1 MARMAAAVALWL
13 LPIAGGLALAMA
25 GRRSRRA
32 VLAPFRL
39 AGLIIRDTTFVIAG
53 VPVQVAALLAL
64 ALPWVVPHF
73 VVIQLWQVALAI
85 LAGVAA
91 VLLVRAPLTA
101 IQRHR
106 FWSLLGIDIPELA
119 PAQGSLQYRLVSAV
133 RSEAAWRQLGY
144 HLIAGPAIAVGG
156 VLTLAMWAAGAAL
169 ITTLATINGW
179 AHLFPLLADI
189 RNFNDKTKT
198 LGIICGVLLL
208 LLAPAVAAAV
218 TRLDSLAGRALLGP
232 SRAVELERKVESL
245 AESRA
250 GVVDAADAERRR
262 IERDLHDGA
271 QQRLVSLAMN
281 LGLARATLTDVPEP
295 VRQVIAEAHE
305 EAKEA
310 LAELRNLVRG
320 LHPAV
325 LEDRG
330 LDAAL
335 SGIAARAPLP
345 VRVQVAV
352 SDRASPTVEAVAYFV
367 VSECLTNIARHSAAT
382 QAEIDVRRSGDALVI
397 RVTDNGIGG
406 ADPGRGTGLASLA
419 RRARSVDGSLQIE
432 SPVGGPT
439 VMTVE
444 LPCAS

>member
-1 MARMAAAVALWL
+1 
-13 LPIAGGLALAMA
+13 
-25 GRRSRRA
+25 
-32 VLAPFRL
+32 
-39 AGLIIRDTTFVIAG
+39 
-53 VPVQVAALLAL
+53 
-64 ALPWVVPHF
+64 
-73 VVIQLWQVALAI
+73 
-85 LAGVAA
+85 
-91 VLLVRAPLTA
+91 
-101 IQRHR
+101 
-106 FWSLLGIDIPELA
+106 
-119 PAQGSLQYRLVSAV
+119 
-133 RSEAAWRQLGY
+133 
-144 HLIAGPAIAVGG
+144 
-156 VLTLAMWAAGAAL
+156 
-169 ITTLATINGW
+169 
-179 AHLFPLLADI
+179 
-189 RNFNDKTKT
+189 
-198 LGIICGVLLL
+198 
-208 LLAPAVAAAV
+208 
-218 TRLDSLAGRALLGP
+218 
-232 SRAVELERKVESL
+232 VELERKVESL

-281 LGLARATLTDVPEP
+281 LGLARSTLTDVPEP
-295 VRQVIAEAHE
+295 VRQIIVEAHE

-382 QAEIDVRRSGDALVI
+382 QAEIDVRRSGDALVV

-406 ADPGRGTGLASLA
+406 ADPVRGTGLASLA
-419 RRARSVDGSLQIE
+419 RRASSVDGSLQIE
-432 SPVGGPT
+432 SPAGGPT
-439 VMTVE
+439 VIAVE
-444 LPCAS
+444 LPCES

>member
-1 MARMAAAVALWL
+1 VPMSTLAAR
-13 LPIAGGLALAMA
+13 
-25 GRRSRRA
+25 RRRA
-32 VLAPFRL
+32 VLAPLRL
-39 AGLIIRDTTFVIAG
+39 LAMIVRDTTFVIAG
-53 VPVQVAALLAL
+53 VPAQLAALAAL

-73 VVIQLWQVALAI
+73 VVNELPGGTGDVALWQVAVAV
-85 LAGVAA
+85 LAGV
-91 VLLVRAPLTA
+91 VLMLLARAPLTA

-106 FWSLLGIDIPELA
+106 FWSLLGIEIPEPA
-119 PAQGSLQYRLVSAV
+119 AAQGSLRHRLVSAV
-133 RSEAAWRQLGY
+133 RSEATWRQLGY
-144 HLIAGPAIAVGG
+144 HLVVGPAVALGG
-156 VLTLAMWAAGAAL
+156 MLTLALWAAGAGL
-169 ITTLATINGW
+169 IIVNGW
-179 AHLFPLLADI
+179 AHLFPPLVGLKPFHGKALTLDI
-189 RNFNDKTKT
+189 TAQ
-198 LGIICGVLLL
+198 ILLL
-208 LLAPAVAAAV
+208 LLAPALAAAL
-218 TRLDSLAGRALLGP
+218 TWLDSRAGRALLGA

-295 VRQVIAEAHE
+295 ARQVIVEAHE

-352 SDRASPTVEAVAYFV
+352 RDRASPTIEAVAYFV
-367 VSECLTNIARHSAAT
+367 VSECLTNIARHAAAT
-382 QAEIDVRRSGDALVI
+382 QAEIDVSCTADALVI

-406 ADPGRGTGLASLA
+406 ADPVRGTGLASLA
-419 RRARSVDGSLQIE
+419 RRARSVDGSLE
-432 SPVGGPT
+432 VDSPAGGPT
-439 VMTVE
+439 VITVE

>member
-1 MARMAAAVALWL
+1 MATLAA
-13 LPIAGGLALAMA
+13 
-25 GRRSRRA
+25 RRRRA
-32 VLAPFRL
+32 VLAPLRL
-39 AGLIIRDTTFVIAG
+39 LAIIVRDTTFVLAG
-53 VPVQVAALLAL
+53 VPAQLVALGALV
-64 ALPWVVPHF
+64 LPWVVPHF
-73 VVIQLWQVALAI
+73 VRISELPTGTGDVALWQVALAV
-85 LAGVAA
+85 LAGVVL
-91 VLLVRAPLTA
+91 VLLALVPLTA

-106 FWSLLGIDIPELA
+106 FWSLLGIEIRRPA
-119 PAQGSLQYRLVSAV
+119 AAQGSLRHRLVSAV
-133 RSEAAWRQLGY
+133 RSEATWRQLGY
-144 HLIAGPAIAVGG
+144 HVVVGPAIALGG
-156 VLTLAMWAAGAAL
+156 MLTLALWAAGAGLL
-169 ITTLATINGW
+169 IVIADLEQWRAFGDTPGW
-179 AHLFPLLADI
+179 ARLFSPLVGLKPFHGKALTLDI
-189 RNFNDKTKT
+189 AAQ
-198 LGIICGVLLL
+198 ILLL
-208 LLAPAVAAAV
+208 LVAPALAAAL
-218 TRLDSLAGRALLGP
+218 TWLDSRAGRALLGP
-232 SRAVELERKVESL
+232 SRAVELERQVESL

-295 VRQVIAEAHE
+295 VRQVIIDAHE
-305 EAKEA
+305 EAKDA

-382 QAEIDVRRSGDALVI
+382 QAEIDVRRTGEVLVI
-397 RVTDNGIGG
+397 RVSDNGVGG
-406 ADPGRGTGLASLA
+406 ADPGGGTGLASLA
-419 RRARSVDGSLQIE
+419 RRARSVDGSLEID
-432 SPVGGPT
+432 SPAGGPT
-439 VMTVE
+439 AITVE

>member
-1 MARMAAAVALWL
+1 VRWAHTVVPMATLAA
-13 LPIAGGLALAMA
+13 
-25 GRRSRRA
+25 RRRRA
-32 VLAPFRL
+32 VLAPLRL
-39 AGLIIRDTTFVIAG
+39 LAIIVRDTTFVIAG
-53 VPVQVAALLAL
+53 VPVQLAALAAL
-64 ALPWVVPHF
+64 VLPWVVPHF
-73 VVIQLWQVALAI
+73 IAINELPGGAGDVALWQVAVAV
-85 LAGVAA
+85 LAGVAL
-91 VLLVRAPLTA
+91 VLLARVPLTA

-106 FWSLLGIDIPELA
+106 FWSLLGIEILK
-119 PAQGSLQYRLVSAV
+119 PAAARGSLRQRLLSAA

-144 HLIAGPAIAVGG
+144 HLVVGPFLALGG
-156 VLTLAMWAAGAAL
+156 MLTLGLWAAGAGL
-169 ITTLATINGW
+169 VVINGW
-179 AHLFPLLADI
+179 AQLFPPLAGLKPFHGKALTLDI
-189 RNFNDKTKT
+189 TAQ
-198 LGIICGVLLL
+198 ILLL
-208 LLAPAVAAAV
+208 LVAPALAAAL
-218 TRLDSLAGRALLGP
+218 TWLDSRAGRALLGP
-232 SRAVELERKVESL
+232 SRAVELERRVESL

-295 VRQVIAEAHE
+295 VRQVIIDAHE
-305 EAKEA
+305 EAKDA

-352 SDRASPTVEAVAYFV
+352 PDRASPTVEAVAYFV

-382 QAEIDVRRSGDALVI
+382 QAEIEVRRTGDVLVI
-397 RVTDNGIGG
+397 RVTDNGVGG
-406 ADPGRGTGLASLA
+406 ADRGTGTGLASLA
-419 RRARSVDGSLQIE
+419 RRARSVDGSLEID
-432 SPVGGPT
+432 SPAGGPT
-439 VMTVE
+439 VITVE

>member
-1 MARMAAAVALWL
+1 MATMA
-13 LPIAGGLALAMA
+13 A

-32 VLAPFRL
+32 VMAPLRL
-39 AGLIIRDTTFVIAG
+39 VAIIVRDTTFVIAG
-53 VPVQVAALLAL
+53 VPVQLAALAAL
-64 ALPWVVPHF
+64 VLPWFVPHF
-73 VVIQLWQVALAI
+73 IAISELPGGAGDVALWQVAVAV
-85 LAGVAA
+85 LAGV
-91 VLLVRAPLTA
+91 VLALLARVPLTA

-106 FWSLLGIDIPELA
+106 FWSVLGIEILK
-119 PAQGSLQYRLVSAV
+119 PAAARGSLRRRLLSAA
-133 RSEAAWRQLGY
+133 RSEATWRQLGY
-144 HLIAGPAIAVGG
+144 HLVVGPFLALGG
-156 VLTLAMWAAGAAL
+156 MLTLALWAAGAGL
-169 ITTLATINGW
+169 VVVNGW
-179 AHLFPLLADI
+179 AQLFPPLAGLKPFHGKALTLDI
-189 RNFNDKTKT
+189 TAQ
-198 LGIICGVLLL
+198 ILLL
-208 LLAPAVAAAV
+208 LVAPALAAGL
-218 TRLDSLAGRALLGP
+218 TWLDSRAGRALLGP
-232 SRAVELERKVESL
+232 SRAVELERQVESL

-295 VRQVIAEAHE
+295 VRQVIIGAHE
-305 EAKEA
+305 EAKDA

-382 QAEIDVRRSGDALVI
+382 KAEIDVRRTGDVLVI
-397 RVTDNGIGG
+397 RVTDNGVGG
-406 ADPGRGTGLASLA
+406 ADPGAGTGLASLA
-419 RRARSVDGSLQIE
+419 RRARSVDGSLEID
-432 SPVGGPT
+432 SPAGGPT
-439 VMTVE
+439 VITVE